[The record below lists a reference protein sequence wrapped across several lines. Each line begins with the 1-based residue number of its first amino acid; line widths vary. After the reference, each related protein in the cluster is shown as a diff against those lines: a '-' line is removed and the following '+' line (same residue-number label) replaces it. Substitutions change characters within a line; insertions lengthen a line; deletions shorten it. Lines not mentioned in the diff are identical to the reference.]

1 MRFEGNSRGISRTDY
16 QQFADFLGLNRNKY
30 SRDYVTNVAE
40 NQVAGNGGHSKN
52 QPIGMVYGVKQ
63 DFACIYDPEVALEN
77 GTIFEELNKPF
88 YPVGC
93 KSKSGEGCL

>member
-1 MRFEGNSRGISRTDY
+1 MRFEGNTRGISREDY
-16 QQFADFLGLNRNKY
+16 REFSNFLGLSQPKY
-30 SRDYVTNVAE
+30 SRDNVRGITAE
-40 NQVAGNGGHSKN
+40 NSEN
-52 QPIGMVYGVKQ
+52 QTQGKPIGMVYGVKQ
-63 DFACIYDPEVALEN
+63 GFYSIYDPEIALEQ